1 MAKIRPSRTVNPRIE
16 TTCPFTVTTTP
27 ASPFTRHRSQLRPRQ
42 RERHRTAG
50 HVLGAAHHGG
60 CGDPLGATVGSE
72 DDVGVEHADQRR
84 EVTATRCR
92 EERVH
97 DLALARRVGVG
108 RRLRAVHAPAR
119 SARELPGRFGR
130 ALDHGCDLVERH
142 REHVVQHERE
152 TLRWVECLEHDQQR
166 QAHGVGEHDRVARVD
181 RVNRLPG
188 HDRIGHPRLERLLAP
203 RAPGAQHVE
212 AHAGGDGRQPP
223 IEVVDARRAR
233 LGSPSTR
240 SPEARRLRRSASR
253 ASDTRRRAAA
263 AVAARTAR

>member
-27 ASPFTRHRSQLRPRQ
+27 ASPFTRTGRSCARGN
-42 RERHRTAG
+42 AN
-50 HVLGAAHHGG
+50 
-60 CGDPLGATVGSE
+60 
-72 DDVGVEHADQRR
+72 
-84 EVTATRCR
+84 VTARLATFSAPRTTADAATRLVPPSDRRTTSGSSTLINAAKSPPRAAAKNTSTTSRWRGASVSGGGSAPCTH
-92 EERVH
+92 VG
-97 DLALARRVGVG
+97 AL
-108 RRLRAVHAPAR
+108 
-119 SARELPGRFGR
+119 ARELPGRFGR

-212 AHAGGDGRQPP
+212 ATRGR
-223 IEVVDARRAR
+223 
-233 LGSPSTR
+233 
-240 SPEARRLRRSASR
+240 
-253 ASDTRRRAAA
+253 
-263 AVAARTAR
+263 